1 MADTA
6 PVSAPAPG
14 NRKKG
19 KKERRREKE
28 RAQPGYK
35 PPEQPQKKER
45 PQRPGRG
52 ETVRPQPNPALL
64 TANMKKAYTLK
75 ELFTTVSRYE
85 SQLNHIHL
93 SAAWNSLGRLVSTRA
108 VERNWFTTHAA
119 ALETLVQLSIET
131 VSDFQKSTQIRARE
145 LTNIAHGV
153 AKSGGGGNK
162 SGELMKGLA
171 RAIVR

>member
-52 ETVRPQPNPALL
+52 ETVGQPNPALL

-75 ELFTTVSRYE
+75 ELFTTVSKYE

-93 SAAWNSLGRLVSTRA
+93 SAAWNSLGRLVGTRA